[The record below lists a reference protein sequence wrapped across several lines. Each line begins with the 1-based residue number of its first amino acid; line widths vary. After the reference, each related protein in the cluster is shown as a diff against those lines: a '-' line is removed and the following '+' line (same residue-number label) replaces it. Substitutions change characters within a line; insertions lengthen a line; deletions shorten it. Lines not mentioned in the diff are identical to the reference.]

1 MIEITGDI
9 PRIYTALAEWLACVI
24 YIIMLPKRWRKWTTV
39 GFCGLALVVQGAF
52 LVLTENVAIILWIP
66 VMMAAVGLM
75 FGFIFLGTESTPV
88 LAGYCCAKAFL
99 VAEFVAS
106 LEWQI
111 ESFLWKVLGVEAIL
125 PQKPLMAG
133 LKSGAGALRVA
144 VTVGQILLLAVIYGL
159 VYYIIYLFEKKMRSA
174 SFEKQLTVKELVSAS
189 AIAVSAFLF
198 SNMSYVITNSPFSSA
213 VLADTFHMRTIGDL
227 CGLVILYA
235 YQTRI
240 CEYMV
245 EKELSAMQSVYK
257 KQYDQY
263 RYYQESMEMI
273 HIKYHDLKHQI
284 TGLRGVTDE
293 AERKAWLDQLEHEL
307 DENRLME
314 RTGNNVLD
322 TILAAKVFQARKNNI
337 RITCVAD
344 GKLLNFMHVTD
355 ICTIFG
361 NALDNAIE
369 SVVTLEDQ
377 DKRMIHVT
385 LSKQKNF
392 VLINVSN
399 YIAENIVL
407 EKGALPATSKRDRE
421 NHGYGLKSIRQTAE
435 KYKGSMSLQA
445 KDHWFEVR
453 ILIPEQ

>member
-24 YIIMLPKRWRKWTTV
+24 YIIMLPKRWNKWMTV
-39 GFCGLALVVQGAF
+39 AMCVLGLVIQSAF

-66 VMMAAVGLM
+66 VMIAAVGLM
-75 FGFIFLGTESTPV
+75 YGLILLCTASTPV

-99 VAEFVAS
+99 VAEFAAS

-111 ESFLWKVLGVEAIL
+111 DSFLWKFLGVESL
-125 PQKPLMAG
+125 FL
-133 LKSGAGALRVA
+133 
-144 VTVGQILLLAVIYGL
+144 QIVLLALIFEIAFCGIYF
-159 VYYIIYLFEKKMRSA
+159 FERKMRSV
-174 SFEKQLTVKELVSAS
+174 SFEKQLTVKELVSAV

-293 AERKAWLDQLEHEL
+293 AQRKAWLDQLEHEL

-322 TILAAKVFQARKNNI
+322 TILAAKIFQARKNGI

-369 SVVTLEDQ
+369 SVVTLEDP
-377 DKRMIHVT
+377 DKRMIHVA
-385 LSKQKNF
+385 LSRQKNF

-399 YIAENIVL
+399 YIAEDMVL
-407 EKGALPATSKRDRE
+407 EKGTLPATSKRDRE

-435 KYKGSMSLQA
+435 KYKGTMSLRA

>member
-1 MIEITGDI
+1 MAISGDI
-9 PRIYTALAEWLACVI
+9 PRIYTALAEWLACVL
-24 YIIMLPKRWRKWTTV
+24 YILMLPKRWKKWGTV
-39 GFCGLALVVQGAF
+39 GISIGALVVQSAF
-52 LVLTENVAIILWIP
+52 LVFTEGIAIVLWIP
-66 VMMAAVGLM
+66 MMVAAVGLM
-75 FGFIFLGTESTPV
+75 YGFLMLCVDGTPV

-99 VAEFVAS
+99 IAEFAAS
-106 LEWQI
+106 LEWQL
-111 ESFLWKVLGVEAIL
+111 EAFLWNLLGARLIVL
-125 PQKPLMAG
+125 
-133 LKSGAGALRVA
+133 
-144 VTVGQILLLAVIYGL
+144 QIVLLVLIYGI
-159 VYYIIYLFEKKMRSA
+159 VFGGAFFFEKKMRSVA
-174 SFEKQLTVKELVSAS
+174 FENQLTGKELISAA

-198 SNMSYVITNSPFSSA
+198 SNMSFVITNSPFSSA
-213 VLADTFHMRTIGDL
+213 VLADTFYMRTLGDL

-284 TGLRGVTDE
+284 TGLRGETDE
-293 AERKAWLDQLEHEL
+293 AKRKEWLDQLEHEL

-377 DKRMIHVT
+377 DKRMIHVA

-392 VLINVSN
+392 VLINISN
-399 YIAENIVL
+399 YIAQDMVL
-407 EKGALPATSKRDRE
+407 EKGNLPATSKQDRE
-421 NHGYGLKSIRQTAE
+421 NHGYGLKSIRYTAE
-435 KYKGSMSLQA
+435 KYKGSMSIQA

-453 ILIPEQ
+453 ILIPEGE

>member
-9 PRIYTALAEWLACVI
+9 PRIYTALAEWLACLI
-24 YIIMLPKRWRKWTTV
+24 YMILLPKRWKKWPTV
-39 GFCGLALVVQGAF
+39 GFCALALVVQGTF
-52 LVLTENVAIILWIP
+52 LVLTENVTILLWIP
-66 VMMAAVGLM
+66 AMAAAVGLM
-75 FGFIFLGTESTPV
+75 FGFIRLGTQSSPV

-99 VAEFVAS
+99 VAEFAAS

-111 ESFLWKVLGVEAIL
+111 ESFLWKVLGVAQTFLTGEG
-125 PQKPLMAG
+125 KTGAG
-133 LKSGAGALRVA
+133 LVIGRSV
-144 VTVGQILLLAVIYGL
+144 LLAVLYGL
-159 VYYIIYLFEKKMRSA
+159 VFCAIYLFEKKMRSA
-174 SFEKQLTVKELVSAS
+174 SFEKQLTGKELVSAA

-213 VLADTFHMRTIGDL
+213 VLSDAFHMRTIGDL

-245 EKELSAMQSVYK
+245 EKELSAMRSVYK

-263 RYYQESMEMI
+263 RYYQESMELV

-284 TGLRGVTDE
+284 TGLRGLTDE
-293 AERKAWLDQLEHEL
+293 AERKAWLDQLEQEL

-314 RTGNNVLD
+314 RTGNHGLD
-322 TILAAKVFQARKNNI
+322 TILAAKIFQARKNQI

-369 SVVTLEDQ
+369 SVVSLGDP

-385 LSKQKNF
+385 LARQKSF
-392 VLINVSN
+392 VLIIVSN
-399 YIAENIVL
+399 YIEEDFVL
-407 EKGALPATSKRDRE
+407 EKGVLPATSKKDRE

-435 KYKGSMSLQA
+435 KYKGSMSLQV
-445 KDHWFEVR
+445 KDHWFELR